1 MPIKVGTTLL
11 IKVSRRKGEI
21 MSLYILLMLF
31 GGLMGFVITDEWII
45 RPLKRKNKHL
55 EKEYKGLLQE
65 SLDLI
70 NK

>member
-1 MPIKVGTTLL
+1 
-11 IKVSRRKGEI
+11 
-21 MSLYILLMLF
+21 MSLYILLIVF
-31 GGLMGFVITDEWII
+31 GGLMGYLIISEWII
-45 RPLKRKNKHL
+45 RPLKRKHKHL

>member
-1 MPIKVGTTLL
+1 
-11 IKVSRRKGEI
+11 
-21 MSLYILLMLF
+21 MSLYILLIVF
-31 GGLMGFVITDEWII
+31 GGLMGYLITDEWII

>member
-1 MPIKVGTTLL
+1 
-11 IKVSRRKGEI
+11 

-31 GGLMGFVITDEWII
+31 GGLMGYVITDEWII
-45 RPLKRKNKHL
+45 RPLKRKIKHQ

>member
-1 MPIKVGTTLL
+1 MGLF
-11 IKVSRRKGEI
+11 
-21 MSLYILLMLF
+21 ILLMFL
-31 GGLMGFVITDEWII
+31 GFVFGFVCADEWIV
-45 RPLKRKNKHL
+45 RPLKRKIKHQ

>member
-1 MPIKVGTTLL
+1 
-11 IKVSRRKGEI
+11 

-31 GGLMGFVITDEWII
+31 GGLMGYLITDEWIV

-55 EKEYKGLLQE
+55 EKEYTGLLQESLDLNKHLKKEYKKLLQE